1 MLGGPPPDIATKVSV
16 VQPNHGEPSTHT
28 TSGSPGRASE
38 LPSKD
43 RTKDRSEAPPM
54 LWRWDKAK
62 EVVLR
67 PSIAGGL
74 VGVGGLPPAF
84 SIDERVNY
92 FLQ

>member
-1 MLGGPPPDIATKVSV
+1 
-16 VQPNHGEPSTHT
+16 
-28 TSGSPGRASE
+28 
-38 LPSKD
+38 
-43 RTKDRSEAPPM
+43 M